1 MYYGAKG
8 PNEFD
13 CSGLIYWVYKQVG
26 INVPGSTDGYKSYSG
41 SSKEISWNE
50 AKPGDILLVFASER
64 GSQYG
69 HAGIYLGNNE
79 YIHAPQTG
87 DVVKISKNAKSKFK
101 HVFRFYTEITEGT
114 AVEGDGY
121 DNEVKLNNKKY
132 KEYKQ
137 SRGSYTTAGFG
148 VDKCSAHGAQ
158 HVHSNGCGP
167 TSVAIIASGYGKN
180 YNPGDIAGF
189 MGGAGT
195 QSSGST
201 ISNVLNKIG
210 ISAHAINSPSKEALK
225 NQLKSGKPFVVSV
238 NNAMNNLFT
247 KGGHLMAV
255 LAIDDN
261 NNVYVSNP
269 NPSTKNGWV
278 PLDTLYECCKS
289 KYVIF
294 VDQD

>member
-8 PNEFD
+8 PDTFD
-13 CSGLIYWVYKQVG
+13 CSGFVYWVYKQVG
-26 INVPGSTDGYKSYSG
+26 ISVPGSTDGYKAYVG
-41 SSKEISWNE
+41 SAKEISWSD

-64 GSQYG
+64 GTTYG
-69 HAGIYLGNNE
+69 HAGIYLGGDE

-87 DVVKISKNAKSKFK
+87 DVVKISQNAKSKFK
-101 HVFRFYTEITEGT
+101 HVFRFYTEATGGT
-114 AVEGDGY
+114 AVAGDGY
-121 DNEVKLNNKKY
+121 SSEIELNNKKY
-132 KEYKQ
+132 REYKQ
-137 SRGSYTTAGFG
+137 SRGSYITVGFG
-148 VDKCSAHGAQ
+148 VSKCSAHNAP

-180 YNPGDIAGF
+180 YSPGDIATL

-195 QSSGST
+195 QSSIST

-210 ISAHAINSPSKEALK
+210 ISSHGVSTPSKNSLK
-225 NQLKSGKPFVVSV
+225 NQLLAGRPFVVSV
-238 NNAMNNLFT
+238 NNAMGSLFT
-247 KGGHLMAV
+247 TGGHLMAI
-255 LAIDDN
+255 LGIDSND
-261 NNVYVSNP
+261 NVYVSNP

-278 PLDTLYECCKS
+278 SLDTLYECCKS